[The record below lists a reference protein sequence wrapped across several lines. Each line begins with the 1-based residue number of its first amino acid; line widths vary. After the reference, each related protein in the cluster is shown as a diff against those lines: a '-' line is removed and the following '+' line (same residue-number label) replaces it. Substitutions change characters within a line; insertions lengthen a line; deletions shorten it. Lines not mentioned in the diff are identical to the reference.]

1 LARPRKLIDEKKVEQ
16 LAAIGCS
23 EKEIGSLLGCSD
35 DLLERRFAGALKR
48 GRARR
53 NQNLRKL
60 QYEAAKR
67 GNVTMQI
74 WLGKQ
79 WLGQKDK
86 PESDDKPD
94 VLGELLVEYRKRYER
109 LTAGAASQEVCNET
123 RPN

>member
-1 LARPRKLIDEKKVEQ
+1 MARPRKQIDEKKVEQ

-23 EKEIGSLLGCSD
+23 EKEIGHLLGCSD

-60 QYEAAKR
+60 QYEAAKH

-86 PESDDKPD
+86 PEPEGKTD
-94 VLGELLVEYRKRYER
+94 VLGELLAEFRAQYAV
-109 LTAGAASQEVCNET
+109 LTRNDA
-123 RPN
+123 PNLD